1 MVTPRRIELRFQTW
15 EICVLTAR
23 RRGHMFD
30 NSFIFYDFLQRA
42 LTLIY
47 GRNSCTEQVL
57 LYLPHG
63 SPVASGEKEK
73 PELTNITDSNC
84 LKAFLSEKSWFFKV
98 RDKGTR
104 TQLFM
109 MSHESEDYP
118 RQKWWTRPI
127 SCDLIV
133 NLLFSIAEPA
143 QMGNADGTRDCH
155 SNGSALWLFSHPVH
169 NKDHALK
176 PTTIMEMVAPTGL
189 LLSS

>member
-1 MVTPRRIELRFQTW
+1 MVTPRRIELRFQIW
-15 EICVLTAR
+15 ETCVLTAR

-143 QMGNADGTRDCH
+143 QMGMQAILAIIALTGLLYDCFRTRRIIRTMH
-155 SNGSALWLFSHPVH
+155 WNPRLIVQV
-169 NKDHALK
+169 
-176 PTTIMEMVAPTGL
+176 IAPAGL